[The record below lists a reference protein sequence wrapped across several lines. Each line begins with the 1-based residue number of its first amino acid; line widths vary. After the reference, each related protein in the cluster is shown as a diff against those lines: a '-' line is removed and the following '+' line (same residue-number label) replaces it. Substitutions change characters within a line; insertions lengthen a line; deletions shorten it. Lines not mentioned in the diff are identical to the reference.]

1 MVAQLGVVAG
11 EAENVVNAQHG
22 GAQQVGLQR
31 NAVAVAAGQLENGVQ
46 CGVLQHLAG
55 GKRAKAH
62 DGGLVV
68 GNVDKMHIGKVLFRF
83 LYHAVN
89 MNSFGRADLG
99 RNHKLTVV
107 KQFSNSHNSIH
118 S

>member
-1 MVAQLGVVAG
+1 M
-11 EAENVVNAQHG
+11 ES
-22 GAQQVGLQR
+22 
-31 NAVAVAAGQLENGVQ
+31 NAVPVAAGQLENGVQ
-46 CGVLQHLAG
+46 SGILQHLAG
-55 GKRAKAH
+55 GKGTQPH

-68 GNVDKMHIGKVLFRF
+68 GNVDKMHIGKVLLRF